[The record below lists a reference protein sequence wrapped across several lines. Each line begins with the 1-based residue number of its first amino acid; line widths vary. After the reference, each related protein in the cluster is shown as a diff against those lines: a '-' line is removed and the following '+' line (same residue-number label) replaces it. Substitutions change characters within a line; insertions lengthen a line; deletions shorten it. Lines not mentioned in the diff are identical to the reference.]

1 MEVTKLVAETEE
13 MKKNLSFIASS
24 LKVGTVILPAYELTV
39 FAKKTQQFRKWSFTS
54 SLSHL

>member
-13 MKKNLSFIASS
+13 MKKNLSFIVSS

-39 FAKKTQQFRKWSFTS
+39 FASNTTI
-54 SLSHL
+54 